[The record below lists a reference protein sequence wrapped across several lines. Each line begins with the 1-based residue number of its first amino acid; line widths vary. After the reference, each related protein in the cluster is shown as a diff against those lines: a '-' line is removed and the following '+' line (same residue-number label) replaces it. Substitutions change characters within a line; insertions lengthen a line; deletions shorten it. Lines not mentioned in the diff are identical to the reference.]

1 MEWDNHD
8 NWRQQHWLTCINRIP
23 KRYIEVF
30 EAYDLNNH
38 ITKATRI
45 GKRLIDCIISNS
57 PANRILHSDVL
68 PCPTI
73 SDHGAPYIIANV
85 LLTRNKIQLHLRNL
99 KNIELEKYVHEFKVL
114 PISLVYSFDEPNDQ
128 LHTLNKL
135 NLNTI
140 TELASLRKTTFARP
154 PAHWMK

>member
-1 MEWDNHD
+1 MGRYSWEKEQFCMYYRHILPTLKITRKLNGYKNCCKQLRTVNSKIGMEWDNHD

-45 GKRLIDCIISNS
+45 GKRLIDCIISNI

-85 LLTRNKIQLHLRNL
+85 PVNSKQDPTTFK
-99 KNIELEKYVHEFKVL
+99 ELEKHW
-114 PISLVYSFDEPNDQ
+114 
-128 LHTLNKL
+128 T
-135 NLNTI
+135 
-140 TELASLRKTTFARP
+140 RKIRS
-154 PAHWMK
+154 WI